1 MGFPKPQA
9 SSRLLFCPHLHKVC
23 RERDGAAL
31 EAHFAGSGVLDREK
45 FQHDHPQTPK
55 ETKLRRVRAD
65 MANIAQ
71 EPFNV
76 SLTEVMVHPISK
88 TDQDAL
94 IAVTTDPKYT
104 KVDLGR
110 VPEIRAAFRGSES
123 RSER

>member
-55 ETKLRRVRAD
+55 ETILRRVRAD
-65 MANIAQ
+65 MANIAL
-71 EPFNV
+71 EPFNI

-88 TDQDAL
+88 TDRDAL
-94 IAVTTDPKYT
+94 EAGTTDPKYT

-110 VPEIRAAFRGSES
+110 VLEIRAAFRGSES

>member
-1 MGFPKPQA
+1 
-9 SSRLLFCPHLHKVC
+9 
-23 RERDGAAL
+23 
-31 EAHFAGSGVLDREK
+31 
-45 FQHDHPQTPK
+45 
-55 ETKLRRVRAD
+55 

-94 IAVTTDPKYT
+94 EAVTTDPKYT
-104 KVDLGR
+104 KVDLGE

-123 RSER
+123 QSER